1 MRRKIAAV
9 IISLATLTVLLS
21 GCKTGNVATGH
32 NTSKP
37 GNTVE
42 SVLEEQIAKAEADG
56 KDENGKDAT
65 SEADLSETGEGIDS
79 SETAGENGET
89 KSETEKIL
97 EPVSYYA
104 PKSPSDDPWEMP
116 SEVLS
121 TTEGLD
127 IDLTILSSNMIYTQV
142 YNMMITPEDYIGKN
156 IKMSGFYTSAVDD
169 VTGKIYHACI
179 IPDATACCT
188 TGIEFVLAGD
198 YKYPDDYPEE
208 GGKVAVEGIFDT
220 YEEDGYTYCT
230 LREAKFD

>member
-9 IISLATLTVLLS
+9 CIFLATTTVLFA

-42 SVLEEQIAKAEADG
+42 SVLEEQIAKAEAG
-56 KDENGKDAT
+56 KDENTKNAS
-65 SEADLSETGEGIDS
+65 SEETLSETKEEKDGLEIG
-79 SETAGENGET
+79 
-89 KSETEKIL
+89 SETESGSEKNS
-97 EPVSYYA
+97 EAVSYYA
-104 PKSPSDDPWEMP
+104 PKSPSDEPWEMP

-156 IKMSGFYTSAVDD
+156 IKMSGFYTSAVDN

-208 GGKVAVEGIFDT
+208 GGKVAVEGVFDT

>member
-9 IISLATLTVLLS
+9 IISLATVTVLLS

-42 SVLEEQIAKAEADG
+42 SVLEEQIAKAEAG
-56 KDENGKDAT
+56 KDENSKNTSSEETISETKEEKDG
-65 SEADLSETGEGIDS
+65 SETG
-79 SETAGENGET
+79 SETV
-89 KSETEKIL
+89 ETEAGNEENS

-156 IKMSGFYTSAVDD
+156 IKMSGFYTSAVDNEN
-169 VTGKIYHACI
+169 GKIYHACI

-208 GGKVAVEGIFDT
+208 GGKVAVEGVFDT